1 MRISSGLLLGL
12 GMMAAIGIGV
22 AANRAAADYFGSLT
36 LKPGETQKI
45 QIGTTA
51 RNMEVCNDVFSAG
64 AAEVTIAANIPH
76 DLLPGV
82 CAEDIGDRMSIQSRA
97 QGSVTI
103 VYRPI
108 YDQGH
113 GDFDD
118 E

>member
-1 MRISSGLLLGL
+1 MRTSSGLLLAL
-12 GMMAAIGIGV
+12 GMTATLAASE
-22 AANRAAADYFGSLT
+22 AAADYFGSLT
-36 LKPGETQKI
+36 LKPGEAQKI

-51 RNMEVCNDVFSAG
+51 RNMQVCNDIFSAG
-64 AAEVTIAANIPH
+64 AAEVTIAANVPQ
-76 DLLPGV
+76 DLQPGV
-82 CAEDIGDRMSIQSRA
+82 RAEDIGDRMSIQSRSK
-97 QGSVTI
+97 GPVTI